1 MTVSGW
7 YLIFCKYGRMEQA
20 EESLEKIGATT
31 FCPMMTRKKNGAGS
45 QHIRASVEPMFPPYL
60 FVNIDADLIN
70 TARINALPGVSYI
83 VKFGR
88 EPRPLPQSLIEAL
101 MRRAFNN
108 NSLPVSKIK
117 KDHNLMK
124 MEERLQ
130 KIKDGNSYGLLS
142 FLHEMI
148 MSEIRL
154 NRVE

>member
-20 EESLEKIGATT
+20 EDSLEKIGITT
-31 FCPMMTRKKNGAGS
+31 FCPMMTREKKRAGS
-45 QHIRASVEPMFPPYL
+45 QRIKVSVEPMFPPYL
-60 FVNIDADLIN
+60 FVKIDADLIN

-101 MRRAFNN
+101 MRRACNHSLTDDQVNN
-108 NSLPVSKIK
+108 
-117 KDHNLMK
+117 DHNLMK
-124 MEERLQ
+124 MEERLE